1 MAARVAVE
9 KVPNVTS
16 VATDMNEHTVTVE
29 FDDDQTSIDDI
40 VKALGTAGYTVPSY
54 SPES

>member
-1 MAARVAVE
+1 MAVE
-9 KVPNVTS
+9 QVPSVTS
-16 VATDMNEHTVTVE
+16 VASDMNDHTVTVE

-40 VKALGTAGYTVPSY
+40 VKALGKAGYTVPSY

>member
-1 MAARVAVE
+1 MAVE
-9 KVPNVTS
+9 QVPNVTS

-40 VKALGTAGYTVPSY
+40 VKALGPAGYTVPSY
-54 SPES
+54 SPDS